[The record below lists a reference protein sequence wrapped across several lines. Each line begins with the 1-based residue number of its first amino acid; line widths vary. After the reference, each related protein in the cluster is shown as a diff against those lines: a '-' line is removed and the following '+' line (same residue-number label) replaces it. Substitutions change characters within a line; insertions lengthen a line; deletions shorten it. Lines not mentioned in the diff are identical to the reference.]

1 MATWYDVTVAA
12 PIPHGSDILNKPC
25 TVTFTYPGGSS
36 SQAYNGTIEAW
47 RTPTVVAMSSAYL
60 NIQDAWTGANGGTL
74 NINNGAVVAAVVGF
88 VKT

>member
-25 TVTFTYPGGSS
+25 TVRFTYPNGSF
-36 SQAYNGTIEAW
+36 SQAYNGTVEAW
-47 RTPTVVAMSSAYL
+47 RTETVVAMSSAYQ
-60 NIQDAWTGANGGTL
+60 NIQNAWADANGGTL

-88 VKT
+88 VRR